1 MAPEPGAARVSE
13 VCSLF
18 QPWHGLIDSSATSM
32 VSPVLRTSTAN
43 TSPAVSGFTCTCT
56 CTTSRT
62 GSSHIISPCRL
73 ISRSLLAMSSPV
85 ESAPDVPTSTPSSFN
100 YVLSFLL
107 VGLCWGFT
115 TPFIRRAAV
124 NYTAPTNPSITD
136 PSRSWLARQIAKA
149 FFTVV
154 GLVKK
159 PSYAI
164 PLVANLTGSIWF
176 FLLVGQAGTCLPVI
190 QPFPRRRGR
199 SCIIN

>member
-1 MAPEPGAARVSE
+1 
-13 VCSLF
+13 
-18 QPWHGLIDSSATSM
+18 
-32 VSPVLRTSTAN
+32 
-43 TSPAVSGFTCTCT
+43 
-56 CTTSRT
+56 
-62 GSSHIISPCRL
+62 
-73 ISRSLLAMSSPV
+73 MSSPD
-85 ESAPDVPTSTPSSFN
+85 SPPTDAPTSTPSPFN
-100 YVLSFLL
+100 YILSFLL

-136 PSRSWLARQIAKA
+136 PSRSWLSRQIAKA

-176 FLLVGQAGTCLPVI
+176 FLLVGQAGTLRFCSMLFTSIFDSLPYHAGLSDI
-190 QPFPRRRGR
+190 GDKI
-199 SCIIN
+199 C